1 MKFLFSEDHVFTM
14 HVTRSQTQCVYR
26 KRIDLVLKASTQ
38 VGWINRGKSIF
49 SRKYGEAALTTT
61 SDPFNVYIIDM
72 LK

>member
-26 KRIDLVLKASTQ
+26 KRIDLVLKA